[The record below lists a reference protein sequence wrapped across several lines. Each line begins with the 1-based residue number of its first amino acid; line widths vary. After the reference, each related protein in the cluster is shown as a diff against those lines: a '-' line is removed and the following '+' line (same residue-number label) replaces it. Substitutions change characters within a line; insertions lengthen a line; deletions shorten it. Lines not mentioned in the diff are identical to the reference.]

1 MFAITGLSCYCE
13 GHCPTTT
20 QNGTCEVKQ
29 GGQCFSM
36 VEEVY
41 DETTGQ
47 MEAEYSFGCISADQ
61 GSSLLQ
67 VLNMNINIH
76 LILIFR
82 FEFMV

>member
-1 MFAITGLSCYCE
+1 MFTITGLSCYCE

-20 QNGTCEVKQ
+20 QHGTCEVKQ